1 MSIIHLFDK
10 ITLSNIGQMPAFD
23 IAVRPLGKKRQM
35 AYGVTMSV
43 DYGFPAIY
51 EQVKIL

>member
-1 MSIIHLFDK
+1 
-10 ITLSNIGQMPAFD
+10 MPAFN
-23 IAVRPLGKKRQM
+23 IAVRPLWRKRQM